1 MRNESFIMTTDSRR
15 AYVRPL
21 ITAVVPAPIV
31 LQSAS
36 PEPEPPVVPVNPGV
50 DGEEALSK
58 KLKFDLWEEEDE
70 ETPTNPY
77 SLD

>member
-1 MRNESFIMTTDSRR
+1 MRKETFIMNIDSRR
-15 AYVRPL
+15 AYERPL

-31 LQSAS
+31 LQEAS
-36 PEPEPPVVPVNPGV
+36 PAPHVIVDPEQP
-50 DGEEALSK
+50 GEEALSK

>member
-1 MRNESFIMTTDSRR
+1 MRKETFIMNIDSRR

-21 ITAVVPAPIV
+21 IFAVVPAPIV
-31 LQSAS
+31 LQEAS
-36 PEPEPPVVPVNPGV
+36 PAPHVIVDPEQP
-50 DGEEALSK
+50 GEEALCK